1 MDHRKVPVEITRVP
15 VSIDA
20 QLQTIVEFIQDAT
33 QIIKEY
39 EINKIEKIRKISL
52 KRDDRNRMKNAET
65 KSDNSEE
72 RRDSLKFFESILI
85 FPEGNYQE

>member
-20 QLQTIVEFIQDAT
+20 QLQAIVEFIQDAT

-39 EINKIEKIRKISL
+39 ELSQIEKITKMSS
-52 KRDDRNRMKNAET
+52 KRDDRKLMKNAET
-65 KSDNSEE
+65 KSENSEE
-72 RRDSLKFFESILI
+72 RRDSLKFAEPILI
-85 FPEGNYQE
+85 FPEANDQD